1 MSAPRSEPELLT
13 LLEMVSP
20 FWCSLNGGDGGAEAG
35 GDAAAGC
42 RPTTW
47 SLAVLW
53 LVDKEEKRRNAF
65 SYCFMAKEKCSTLQR
80 VIVVMKRWSVGNWAS
95 DDGG

>member
-1 MSAPRSEPELLT
+1 MLT

-65 SYCFMAKEKCSTLQR
+65 TYYYYGQVKVFYIA
-80 VIVVMKRWSVGNWAS
+80 AS
-95 DDGG
+95 DSGNEEMVSG